1 MNNVV
6 FLFFFSPFFVHKS
19 HSFHN
24 SAKDITLYI
33 NSLNIQLT
41 AQKLIEI
48 LAISNVLRKTC
59 KLHTEL
65 KPSHICDFE
74 IVEYMLTPSIA
85 LNIIHKY
92 RSGMSFN
99 NKVNLQ
105 QAITAVA
112 ENKTPFK
119 PSIVGANKTLLNNGQ
134 MGSAVEKVWAAM
146 VNSTQDGAKNTLM
159 FDLDE
164 MNPIDAIVLVFTV
177 GANIDNLL
185 VSVTNDAELTRL
197 MKSHPSVMAI
207 DAALTLSDFVI
218 AQNSDNNDQ
227 DIGGRQV
234 FCLTIFS
241 QNMDSSC

>member
-1 MNNVV
+1 M
-6 FLFFFSPFFVHKS
+6 
-19 HSFHN
+19 
-24 SAKDITLYI
+24 T
-33 NSLNIQLT
+33 
-41 AQKLIEI
+41 
-48 LAISNVLRKTC
+48 ISN
-59 KLHTEL
+59 
-65 KPSHICDFE
+65 
-74 IVEYMLTPSIA
+74 
-85 LNIIHKY
+85 
-92 RSGMSFN
+92 N
-99 NKVNLQ
+99 NMNLQ
-105 QAITAVA
+105 PSFTDVA
-112 ENKTPFK
+112 ANLNPFN
-119 PSIVGANKTLLNNGQ
+119 PSIVGANQEMLLNNGQ
-134 MGSAVEKVWAAM
+134 MVTAINQLWAAM